1 MAIVAQ
7 TVSDGKV
14 ADEDYLIK
22 KIDCNSLTLISN
34 NLKNE
39 TTELQLSYKGENTN
53 NNIEG
58 IWCDSAGNEYVL
70 DKNGKYTYKELVQ
83 GSALTIEAFSAAFK
97 KINKNFGNASLHGGT
112 RGPYG
117 LRRYVSFILV
127 TLM

>member
-58 IWCDSAGNEYVL
+58 TWCDSAGNEYVFAKTENIHT
-70 DKNGKYTYKELVQ
+70 KN
-83 GSALTIEAFSAAFK
+83 
-97 KINKNFGNASLHGGT
+97 
-112 RGPYG
+112 
-117 LRRYVSFILV
+117 
-127 TLM
+127 

>member
-34 NLKNE
+34 NSKNE

-53 NNIEG
+53 N
-58 IWCDSAGNEYVL
+58 
-70 DKNGKYTYKELVQ
+70 
-83 GSALTIEAFSAAFK
+83 
-97 KINKNFGNASLHGGT
+97 
-112 RGPYG
+112 
-117 LRRYVSFILV
+117 
-127 TLM
+127 